1 MCCLLSVSKA
11 RLHLWEIKPY
21 ERISTNNTPCS
32 CCLSLSSRTSL
43 PQKCSVPA
51 TRPLVL
57 GGGGKS
63 NFTNHTCNRLFMQVG
78 WRALRCVYTFER
90 TCHMDVSNKGEAS
103 MHTHMHVLLWGGWK
117 EMCVCLCL
125 AFHLTE
131 GHQWVTLLKSTLGY
145 LCCWHARSGC
155 LGARLTGQC
164 LMLHN
169 WFYWPAQPAGCQCW
183 FEAWQLRLT
192 TTAVLPGLLLWIV
205 TNV

>member
-57 GGGGKS
+57 GGGCKS

-103 MHTHMHVLLWGGWK
+103 MHTHMHVLLWGGVKGNVCVLVSGLSFNRRPSVSHSPK
-117 EMCVCLCL
+117 EHPWVLVL
-125 AFHLTE
+125 LTCT
-131 GHQWVTLLKSTLGY
+131 QWLS
-145 LCCWHARSGC
+145 RSK
-155 LGARLTGQC
+155 A
-164 LMLHN
+164 
-169 WFYWPAQPAGCQCW
+169 YWSMFNAP
-183 FEAWQLRLT
+183 
-192 TTAVLPGLLLWIV
+192 
-205 TNV
+205 